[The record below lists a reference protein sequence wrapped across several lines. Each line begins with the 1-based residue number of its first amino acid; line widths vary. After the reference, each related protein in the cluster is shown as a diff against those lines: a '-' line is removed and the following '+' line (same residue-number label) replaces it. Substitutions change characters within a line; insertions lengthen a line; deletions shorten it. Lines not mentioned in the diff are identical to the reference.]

1 MDAPEEIKSRL
12 SIEEVVQ
19 RYVDLKRSGS
29 SYKGLCPFHGEKT
42 ASFYV
47 TPSRGMYK
55 CFGCGKSGDI
65 FTFVEEIERVDFT
78 EALRR
83 LAEQAGVQ
91 LPDRTDRT
99 PSLKKR
105 LHEANAA
112 AAQFFVEVLGSSQ
125 GGRAGAYLSERG
137 FEAASYS
144 PFALGYAPAER
155 DALYERLHTAGYED
169 RLLVS
174 AGLIFQDDA
183 NQKPRDRFRAR
194 LMFPI
199 RDGSGRV
206 LGFGGRTLGDEQP
219 KYLNSPQTEVF
230 DKSSVLYGIQLAS
243 AGIRESKVAVLV
255 EGYLDAIRAYSSGFT
270 NVVASLGTSVT
281 VAQLSALSRM
291 TNTVI
296 LALDPDPAGQAAA
309 ARTAIAALAEL
320 TRTRGRQAG
329 EAGAVELRIATLPE
343 GLGDPDQLIRT
354 DPEAWRAALD
364 DSVPAFDFFFEVTIR
379 SLDRSQEN
387 WRQSA
392 IDRLLPLIRQFSSS
406 AGWQAGWLERLSR
419 ETGVDPS
426 MLQRSVSGQPQRAR
440 QARQPE
446 AVPNQAIA
454 ETTSRGLTADSV
466 DIVERALVS
475 LLLKLVVVPKHAAE
489 ELRSVQLRRPEY
501 RELLGALLSWSQKGN
516 YDFDMFSEK
525 LPEPLSRLARELHS
539 DPSPL
544 PPNDKLSVAIGF
556 HLARARLLS
565 LREEQKTVQ
574 SVLGEMEQEDRG
586 AAVSSMAEL
595 LRETFEVER
604 NLERLGQEM
613 VARAVE
619 AKSG

>member
-1 MDAPEEIKSRL
+1 VDAPEEIKSRL
-12 SIEEVVQ
+12 SIEDVVQ

-42 ASFYV
+42 PSFYV

-65 FTFVEEIERVDFT
+65 FTFVEEIERVDFP

-91 LPDRTDRT
+91 LPDRTERT

-105 LHEANAA
+105 LYEANEAA
-112 AAQFFVEVLGSSQ
+112 AAFFSEILGSSQ
-125 GGRAGAYLSERG
+125 GERTRSYLRERA
-137 FEAASYS
+137 FEPHVFQ
-144 PFALGYAPAER
+144 PFALGYAPAGR
-155 DALYERLHTAGYED
+155 DHLYDRLHAAGFED

-174 AGLIFQDDA
+174 AGLIFQDDVKE
-183 NQKPRDRFRAR
+183 KPRDRFRAR

-199 RDGSGRV
+199 RDSSGRV
-206 LGFGGRTLGDEQP
+206 LGFGGRTLTDEQP

-243 AGIRESKVAVLV
+243 AGIRESKSTVLV
-255 EGYLDAIRAYSSGFT
+255 EGYLDAIRAHASGFT

-320 TRTRGRQAG
+320 TRTRGRQPG
-329 EAGAVELRIATLPE
+329 EAGTVELRIAKLPSD
-343 GLGDPDQLIRT
+343 GGDPDELIREH
-354 DPEAWRAALD
+354 PEEWRRALGE
-364 DSVPAFDFFFEVTIR
+364 SVPAFDFFFEATVE
-379 SLDRSQEN
+379 SLDRSQDS

-392 IDRLLPLIRQFSSS
+392 IDRLLPLIRQFSTS

-426 MLQRSVSGQPQRAR
+426 LLQRSMSGQPAR
-440 QARQPE
+440 PRQTRLQDKG
-446 AVPNQAIA
+446 PNQVA

-466 DIVERALVS
+466 DIVERALLA
-475 LLLKLVVVPKHAAE
+475 LLLKLVVVPRSAAE
-489 ELRSVQLRRPEY
+489 ELRSVQLRRGAY
-501 RELLGALLSWSQKGN
+501 REILGALLLWSQKGN
-516 YDFDMFSEK
+516 YDFDMFCEK
-525 LPEPLSRLARELHS
+525 LTEPLQQLARELRD

-544 PPNDKLSVAIGF
+544 PADDKLSVAIGF
-556 HLARARLLS
+556 HLARARLLAI
-565 LREEQKTVQ
+565 REEQRTVQ
-574 SVLGEMEQEDRG
+574 SMLAEIGEEDRG

-595 LRETFEVER
+595 LHETFELER
-604 NLERLGQEM
+604 SLERLGQEM
-613 VARAVE
+613 VARA
-619 AKSG
+619 AGA